1 MGSSPIGPVVNFTQT
16 IGFLSPCHVIMTLEQ
31 NVVQSKDKTILLGDD
46 NLLRW
51 YKNVN
56 RGSKITA
63 DVYLRTLRRFCEHTK
78 TTPTG
83 LVSMG
88 KKSARKVEDLL
99 MDFVDKMEERKH
111 APQYIGGY
119 KKAVKSWMQ
128 HNDIELKRNI
138 KIRNVGSTPT
148 LENERIPTKDEMNQ
162 ILAYADERTK
172 VMIALV
178 SQSGLRPES
187 IGNYT
192 GTDGLRIQDLPEMTI
207 KGKEVAFTRMPTMIV
222 VRNSLSKAGHKYF
235 TFMTKQGCDFI
246 KAYLEKRMAEGE
258 AFDESSALV
267 AIKKG
272 RERAGKRIDSV
283 NYGLPYIQT
292 GNIGDSIREAM
303 RPRFKWRP
311 YVLRA
316 YFDTQ
321 LLQAESHGEMPLAY
335 RKFFMGHKGDMEAR
349 YTTNKGRL
357 TDETVEDMRRCFTQS
372 QKYLESIERESVD
385 KKQMLIE
392 MWKEQAKV
400 YGIDPAEIIKQKQR
414 TEKHQL
420 DSDEILQTLQSEVKN
435 IVLGFSSKK
444 TPYKSK
450 IVTEDELIKLVGDG
464 WDLVKELSNGKFLVR
479 CTNSIA

>member
-1 MGSSPIGPVVNFTQT
+1 MK
-16 IGFLSPCHVIMTLEQ
+16 EY
-31 NVVQSKDKTILLGDD
+31 QSKVSVLLEDE
-46 NLLRW
+46 NILRW
-51 YKNVN
+51 YKNIK
-56 RGSKITA
+56 RGSNITA
-63 DVYLRTLRRFCEHTK
+63 DVYLRTLGRFCEETG
-78 TTPTG
+78 TTPQG
-83 LVSMG
+83 LVSVG
-88 KKSARKVEDLL
+88 KKNAKKVEDVL
-99 MDFVDKMEERKH
+99 MDFIDKSEEKKR
-111 APQYIGGY
+111 APQYVECF
-119 KKAVKSWMQ
+119 KKAVKSWMEF
-128 HNDIELKRNI
+128 NEIELKRKI
-138 KIRNVGSTPT
+138 KIRNIESTPT
-148 LENERIPTKDEMNQ
+148 LENERIPTKDELNQ

-172 VMIALV
+172 VTIALI

-192 GTDGLRIQDLPEMTI
+192 GTDGLRIQDLPEMII
-207 KGKEVAFTRMPTMIV
+207 KGKEVAFTRMPTMIM

-258 AFDESSALV
+258 ALDESSALV

-272 RERAGKRIDSV
+272 REKAGKRKDSI
-283 NYGLPYIQT
+283 NYGLPFIQT

-321 LLQAESHGEMPLAY
+321 LLQAESHGEIPQAY

-349 YTTNKGRL
+349 YTTNKSRL
-357 TDETVEDMRRCFTQS
+357 PDDMIEDMRRCFTQS
-372 QKYLESIERESVD
+372 QKYLESIEREAID

-414 TEKHQL
+414 TGKHEL
-420 DSDEILQTLQSEVKN
+420 DNDEILQTLQSEVKN
-435 IVLGFSSKK
+435 IILGFSSKSK
-444 TPYKSK
+444 PYKSK

-479 CTNSIA
+479 CTNSVA